1 MSAFRSSPLSNLLS
15 DAAAAISRGNAGKA
29 LAHYRAAARLDPKNP
44 MHTLRTG
51 DCLVRLG
58 RKEEARL
65 TYRHVA
71 ERYAADGQYARAI
84 SVCRLV
90 QRLAP
95 DDAVV
100 AQRLAELVALRA
112 RRERPAYAEPPPAAI
127 TAFLPVIEL
136 GDAAASEPEPPRA
149 PRQLCSL
156 WDEPA
161 AASAPET
168 APAVGSAGLEAT
180 VRSLLS
186 ELRWIRRDLEVLKA
200 RTFVSEAVL
209 TVG

>member
-1 MSAFRSSPLSNLLS
+1 MSVYRSSPLSSLLS
-15 DAAAAISRGNAGKA
+15 DAAAAISRGNAAKA
-29 LAHYRAAARLDPKNP
+29 LALYRSAARLDPKNP

-65 TYRHVA
+65 VYRHVA
-71 ERYAADGQYARAI
+71 ERYADDGQYARAI

-95 DDAVV
+95 DDATI
-100 AQRLAELVALRA
+100 ARRLAELAALRA
-112 RRERPAYAEPPPAAI
+112 KREKPACAEPTPATI
-127 TAFLPVIEL
+127 TGFLPLIEL
-136 GDAAASEPEPPRA
+136 GDTASDPEPARA
-149 PRQLCSL
+149 PRPLGSL
-156 WDEPA
+156 WDEQPAEAAAPA
-161 AASAPET
+161 AGP
-168 APAVGSAGLEAT
+168 GGLEAT

-186 ELRWIRRDLEVLKA
+186 ELRWIRRDLEVIKA

-209 TVG
+209 TVC